1 MRILLTGGAGLLGSH
16 VLEKLINVNAIVVA
30 PTRRELDLTDSTK
43 TLEYMDSQEISHVI
57 HCAARVGGIEDNIS
71 HPADFILENLRI
83 DASVLHAARSLKIQK
98 LIYFGSSCMYPVL
111 APQPFKELSIMSGSL
126 EPTNES
132 YAIAKVAGTN
142 AVASISKQ
150 DSLNWSTLVLSNI
163 YGPRDN
169 FAEKNSHLLAS
180 IIRKMYAAKLAKMTN
195 VSIWGDGTARRE
207 FTYVSDVA
215 DFVVNFINDPNNS
228 PQTLNLGIGTDYSV
242 MEYYQE
248 VAEVL
253 QYNPTF
259 AFDSSKPS
267 GMKEKLMD
275 SSIAQRFGWNPPTNL
290 RIGIEKTIDWYVK
303 NEAK

>member
-1 MRILLTGGAGLLGSH
+1 
-16 VLEKLINVNAIVVA
+16 
-30 PTRRELDLTDSTK
+30 
-43 TLEYMDSQEISHVI
+43 
-57 HCAARVGGIEDNIS
+57 
-71 HPADFILENLRI
+71 
-83 DASVLHAARSLKIQK
+83 
-98 LIYFGSSCMYPVL
+98 MYPVL

-132 YAIAKVAGTN
+132 YAIAKVAGTH

-180 IIRKMYAAKLAKMTN
+180 IIRKMYAAKLAKMSN

-228 PQTLNLGIGTDYSV
+228 PQTLNLGIGRDFSV

-253 QYNPTF
+253 QYKPKFT
-259 AFDSSKPS
+259 FDSSKPS